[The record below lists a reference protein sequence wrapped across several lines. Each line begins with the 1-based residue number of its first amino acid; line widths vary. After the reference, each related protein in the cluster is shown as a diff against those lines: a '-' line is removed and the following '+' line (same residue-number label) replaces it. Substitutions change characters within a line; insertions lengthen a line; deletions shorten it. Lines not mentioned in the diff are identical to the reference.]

1 VREAASQLREEYNNF
16 LNGKRYEFHRHGDFE
31 GTVVR
36 TRELLEIWLYGK
48 NFHQD
53 TGRKAMYAE
62 LQKFGAFTFALQDIV
77 MVIAIDILNLAQ
89 VVRFA
94 LSAGSQSA

>member
-1 VREAASQLREEYNNF
+1 MASGTSFIGMAISKVRSF
-16 LNGKRYEFHRHGDFE
+16 
-31 GTVVR
+31 VS
-36 TRELLEIWLYGK
+36 RELLEIWLYGK